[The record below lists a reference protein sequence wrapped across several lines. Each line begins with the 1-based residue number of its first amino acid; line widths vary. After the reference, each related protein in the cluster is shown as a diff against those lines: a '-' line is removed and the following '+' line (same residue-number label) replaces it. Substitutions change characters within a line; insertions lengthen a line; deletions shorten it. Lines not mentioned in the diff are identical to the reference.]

1 MPRPAAA
8 VQWKRSHGCRR
19 VTTHQKVWPP
29 AASRSYARP
38 PRRDYRQRGRRL
50 QRKPASES
58 HSPTVPWQRNP
69 TSSQE
74 AKGMSE
80 HRHFDFAITAR
91 KARKRNPTVATT
103 SQIQA
108 LPTHPDGARNG
119 QRPRKPGGPE
129 CNRRNASA
137 RNHPEAMEQRNP
149 TRWQEAGAIS
159 RNTAMAMERCK
170 ASGHHQIHDNASKR
184 LERPRRSGGHVSEI
198 KEPKVPSSACY
209 QYGRERNASS
219 GQNAMANGAATA
231 SSYVP
236 SRAHSP

>member
-1 MPRPAAA
+1 MPEQRSEYNGCERSEPRAQQARPTS
-8 VQWKRSHGCRR
+8 KER
-19 VTTHQKVWPP
+19 PP
-29 AASRSYARP
+29 AASACYARP

-58 HSPTVPWQRNP
+58 HSPTVLWQRNA

-108 LPTHPDGARNG
+108 LPTRPDGAWNG

-129 CNRRNASA
+129 CNRRGATA
-137 RNHPEAMEQRNP
+137 RNNPEVMEQRNP
-149 TRWQEAGAIS
+149 TRRQEAGAIS
-159 RNTAMAMERCK
+159 RNNAMVTERCH
-170 ASGHHQIHDNASKR
+170 ASGHRRIHNSASTR
-184 LERPRRSGGHVSEI
+184 FERPKTPR
-198 KEPKVPSSACY
+198 
-209 QYGRERNASS
+209 
-219 GQNAMANGAATA
+219 AT
-231 SSYVP
+231 
-236 SRAHSP
+236 HQ